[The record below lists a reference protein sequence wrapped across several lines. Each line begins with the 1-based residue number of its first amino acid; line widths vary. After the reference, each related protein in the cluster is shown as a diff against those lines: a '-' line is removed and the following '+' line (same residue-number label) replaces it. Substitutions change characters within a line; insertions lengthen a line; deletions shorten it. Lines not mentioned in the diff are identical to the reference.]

1 MPDPLL
7 LGLQQPLPTQ
17 VFPMVLSSSLSRQ
30 ASQHSQSLYMGLSK
44 NWQLVGHSWVRLSVL
59 GGGQGKAESKKERLR
74 ARTSQQLWRQAE
86 RCVSWEKI
94 DCQTN
99 ARMWMDITQSFYET
113 ESAANPPAFIFRI
126 FCYFFFPPEKVDV
139 TLDSFMKIPCNHAK
153 RVKDFTSMIKWV
165 TLYFWHFISPACL
178 CCCS

>member
-1 MPDPLL
+1 MYLVR
-7 LGLQQPLPTQ
+7 GLWM
-17 VFPMVLSSSLSRQ
+17 VYPMVSWCQTHCYWDCNNHCPHKYFPWFSARPLVGKLLSILSHCIWDS
-30 ASQHSQSLYMGLSK
+30 AK

-99 ARMWMDITQSFYET
+99 AKKWMDITQPFYKS

-126 FCYFFFPPEKVDV
+126 FCHFFF
-139 TLDSFMKIPCNHAK
+139 LQK
-153 RVKDFTSMIKWV
+153 RSR
-165 TLYFWHFISPACL
+165 
-178 CCCS
+178 